1 MDSARR
7 QELEHRELLEWQ
19 QYRGFLIM
27 HGFMPPKHWDDESDA
42 TRQPT
47 PWEDVPPC
55 PACGAQ
61 AMRGGLNGTAAAWCP
76 TPGCLDLTPLP
87 VWLRLAASA
96 RLAGTNQQVQAW
108 LSSHEMNGVMV
119 RYRGGRFVLHASGMV
134 SSKHLG
140 SIASAEDADYG
151 AALSALAAALG
162 ETGR

>member
-96 RLAGTNQQVQAW
+96 RLA
-108 LSSHEMNGVMV
+108 
-119 RYRGGRFVLHASGMV
+119 
-134 SSKHLG
+134 
-140 SIASAEDADYG
+140 SAIEAIG
-151 AALSALAAALG
+151 AALEPDNALTIVFYPKTDREEQRYIVHYRREYPKGGHLFHGPTIEEPLIRLGGALG
-162 ETGR
+162 KKP

>member
-1 MDSARR
+1 MNID
-7 QELEHRELLEWQ
+7 
-19 QYRGFLIM
+19 
-27 HGFMPPKHWDDESDA
+27 
-42 TRQPT
+42 
-47 PWEDVPPC
+47 PC
-55 PACGAQ
+55 PVCGAESTW
-61 AMRGGLNGTAAAWCP
+61 RGNVEDGWISCETSGCIIGGTFLNTDDGRAAAIAQWNH
-76 TPGCLDLTPLP
+76 
-87 VWLRLAASA
+87 LAASA